1 MSKPLNRYS
10 LDGLIYSVL
19 GSDKFE
25 QTVKN
30 GEKGYFDKQEGIFI
44 PKKVVP
50 SLVKELTMGPS
61 VIRGTNKLD
70 GYFSLCQIRTKRAII
85 DGLKNR
91 GIRPYNHVFL
101 RYLSTEFLKM
111 FANSKVNFAA
121 LYIDIVG
128 STLMSMRLSPEK
140 LSILVGAF
148 TQEMAAIVPINQGYV
163 LKYAG
168 DSVIAFFPETESFS
182 KMCENAYNCAL
193 SMRELLR
200 VGINSVLTSAGFEP
214 LNIRIG
220 IEAGMNQIVQIGGD
234 IDIVGYTM
242 NIAAKV
248 TSMAKPNG
256 ICIGQIAYS
265 ALGEESKKAFTPLTL
280 DSSFWKYRD
289 SDGKQYQ
296 VYEYAGAAAN
306 HKAKEKD
313 GEITQVET
321 RIP

>member
-1 MSKPLNRYS
+1 MDR
-10 LDGLIYSVL
+10 LIRDVL
-19 GSDKFE
+19 ASEKFE

-30 GEKGYFDKQEGIFI
+30 GENGYFDKQEGIFI
-44 PKKVVP
+44 PKKVVA
-50 SLVKELTMGPS
+50 SLVRELTIGPS
-61 VIRGTNKLD
+61 VIHGSNKLD

-101 RYLSTEFLKM
+101 RYLSAEYLKM

-148 TQEMAAIVPINQGYV
+148 TQEMAAIVPIHQGYV

-182 KMCENAYNCAL
+182 KMCDNALDCAL

-220 IEAGMNQIVQIGGD
+220 IEAGVNQIVQIGGD

-248 TSMAKPNG
+248 TSMARPNG
-256 ICIGQIAYS
+256 ICMGQVAYS
-265 ALGEESKKAFTPLTL
+265 ALSGESKKAFIALNL
-280 DSSFWKYRD
+280 DPSFWKYRD

-296 VYEYAGAAAN
+296 VYEFVGGATTSQ
-306 HKAKEKD
+306 KSMDKD
-313 GEITQVET
+313 NEITKVET
-321 RIP
+321 RIS